1 MGPWTAL
8 LPPTARSP
16 SSWEREELL
25 EPRSPVPS
33 DQLNCHRLLLPSTRW
48 SALPLSSPHS
58 ETTCTWLLC
67 TQKALMVST
76 SALSHSPHPLEV
88 SPQLVPSSHTSS
100 SQSRLTPLHW
110 PCNTATLSTVPWP
123 SVCSASWVTS

>member
-48 SALPLSSPHS
+48 SALPLS
-58 ETTCTWLLC
+58 
-67 TQKALMVST
+67 
-76 SALSHSPHPLEV
+76 PHPLEV

-100 SQSRLTPLHW
+100 SQSRWTPLHW